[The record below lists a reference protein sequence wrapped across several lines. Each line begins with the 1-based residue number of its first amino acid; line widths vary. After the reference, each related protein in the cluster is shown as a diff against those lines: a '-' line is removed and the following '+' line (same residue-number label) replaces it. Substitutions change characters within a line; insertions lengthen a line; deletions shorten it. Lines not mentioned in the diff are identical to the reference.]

1 MNKNNFERII
11 LRILTILHRTI
22 NEKELTKEE
31 IIEEEKNNQNVKN
44 IMLSDKYKTIF
55 KSIISYFGKHLNTKL
70 TSYCYDLDNCKQ
82 YCIDKNFTGKDT
94 NKYESALKTS
104 YKGICS
110 VINFYEFALSIS
122 PETFFKTN
130 EFSLSLIYLRNFFI
144 NLTSRILDQPYFGYI
159 EQMLNHIHTNGYELI
174 ELVDS
179 AVNFVLTCKSGSDK
193 DLFIEFIVN
202 TKEIFIH
209 TLINIY
215 SYGTNVINKKIEI
228 ENNDHL
234 QLMKKKYE
242 EYKELVYE
250 LKEKRST
257 FENENVKNLQ
267 NLDNYDN
274 DLICIICYKEIAD
287 HRLKPCMHRGCKECL
302 LTYMADNVKCF
313 MCRQPIE
320 SIQMIPKEEIEKEK
334 LKNKNNKNEENKKG
348 EQNKNEDIK
357 EEGVKKNISNK
368 KDYIPNNR
376 PLLDDELDES
386 FDDSF

>member
-1 MNKNNFERII
+1 
-11 LRILTILHRTI
+11 
-22 NEKELTKEE
+22 
-31 IIEEEKNNQNVKN
+31 
-44 IMLSDKYKTIF
+44 
-55 KSIISYFGKHLNTKL
+55 
-70 TSYCYDLDNCKQ
+70 
-82 YCIDKNFTGKDT
+82 
-94 NKYESALKTS
+94 
-104 YKGICS
+104 
-110 VINFYEFALSIS
+110 
-122 PETFFKTN
+122 
-130 EFSLSLIYLRNFFI
+130 
-144 NLTSRILDQPYFGYI
+144 
-159 EQMLNHIHTNGYELI
+159 MLNHIHTNGYELI

-257 FENENVKNLQ
+257 FDNENVKNLQ

-334 LKNKNNKNEENKKG
+334 LKNKNPKNEEDKKV
-348 EQNKNEDIK
+348 EQNKKEDIK